1 MNKIKYLCCL
11 LGFVAGTIACDDD
24 ENNIVPK
31 PTEITYGTVEDKAG
45 NTYKT
50 LTIGKQTWLAENFRY
65 KLAESN
71 ANNQVTFGEIYGVDD
86 LEILEGSDMQ
96 KYASFARNYSG
107 QKFLLYLREQLFEAQ
122 AAGNLNTSSRFDAV
136 WIANQ
141 VANYTIPNLVSFGY
155 HNDIKD
161 ELLAIWEDAINYHLQ
176 RDHEYLEQYG
186 YLYSYEGALQAV
198 KEGAPEGFHLP
209 TDAEWMMLERALG
222 MSSDELEGMEKWR
235 GNVGDLLKTGDQGIG
250 FNALYGG
257 AAIYALTVAYDTRY
271 VHRGE
276 EAYFWSSDQVFVS
289 DSLSNGIVRK
299 ISVYQPGIHRM
310 TSRLIT
316 SPTTVRPSYSI
327 RLVKTEK

>member
-1 MNKIKYLCCL
+1 MNKIKYFCCL
-11 LGFVAGTIACDDD
+11 LGFITVNIACNDDKND
-24 ENNIVPK
+24 IIPH
-31 PTEITYGTVEDKAG
+31 PAGITYGTVEDKAG

-50 LTIGKQTWLAENFRY
+50 FTIGKQTWLAENFRY

-71 ANNQVTFGEIYGVDD
+71 ATKQVTFGEIYGIDD
-86 LEILEGSDMQ
+86 IAILEGSDMK
-96 KYASFARNYSG
+96 KYATFTRNYSG
-107 QKFLLYLREQLFEAQ
+107 QKFLLYLREQIFAAH
-122 AAGNLNTSSRFDAV
+122 AAGKLNTSSPFDAL
-136 WIANQ
+136 WIADQ
-141 VANYTIPNLVSFGY
+141 VSNYTIPNLLSFGF

-161 ELLAIWEDAINYHLQ
+161 ELSAIWDDAINHHLQ
-176 RDHEYLEQYG
+176 RDAEYLKQYG

-222 MSSDELEGMEKWR
+222 MTSEELEGMEKWR
-235 GNVGDLLKTGDQGIG
+235 GNIGDLLKTGEQGIG

-257 AAIYALTVAYDTRY
+257 AAIYTLTTAYDSRY
-271 VHRGE
+271 VHKDE
-276 EAYFWSSDQVFVS
+276 EAYFWSSDQLFVS

-299 ISVYQPGIHRM
+299 ISIYQSGIHRM
-310 TSRLIT
+310 TSRLIS